1 MWKIL
6 RKMKRNRGFGM
17 GVKSI
22 ILKEMNMERI
32 RTLQNHKIKLREEIN
47 SNIYEENEELIIR
60 YLKLE
65 RLFNEVICYEAKC
78 LSEF

>member
-1 MWKIL
+1 
-6 RKMKRNRGFGM
+6 M
-17 GVKSI
+17 GVKSV

-32 RTLQNHKIKLREEIN
+32 RVLQEHKIKLREEIN

-65 RLFNEVICYEAKC
+65 RFFNEVICYEVNA
-78 LSEF
+78 

>member
-1 MWKIL
+1 
-6 RKMKRNRGFGM
+6 M
-17 GVKSI
+17 GVKSV

-32 RTLQNHKIKLREEIN
+32 RTLQKYKIELSEEIN

-65 RLFNEVICYEAKC
+65 RLFNEIICYEAKC
-78 LSEF
+78 LAEF

>member
-6 RKMKRNRGFGM
+6 RKMKRNRGFDM
-17 GVKSI
+17 GVKSV

-47 SNIYEENEELIIR
+47 SNIYEENEKLIIR